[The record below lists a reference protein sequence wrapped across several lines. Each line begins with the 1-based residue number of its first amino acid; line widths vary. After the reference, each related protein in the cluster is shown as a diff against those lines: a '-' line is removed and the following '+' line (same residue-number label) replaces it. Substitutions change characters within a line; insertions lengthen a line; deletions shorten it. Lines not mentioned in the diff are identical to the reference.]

1 MKRTALVALVAA
13 TALVATTSVASAC
26 AMRKRPVVA
35 LVAQSQLQQG
45 HAAEARGELRTAI
58 RHYERAMNAKG
69 PAAARAQAA
78 LRAGLLH
85 AKAGKATRAQAR
97 FARAA
102 ELAPDGATLRA
113 VAVAQRDA
121 GDVEGARGAL
131 TRALSMDGVKAA
143 DVHAELALLEIAAGD
158 RAAAERHLTRA
169 RIGGASAEAVVAVER
184 ALSGEVNVANADVAT
199 LRL

>member
-1 MKRTALVALVAA
+1 MKRTALVALAAA

-35 LVAQSQLQQG
+35 VVAHNQLQQAE
-45 HAAEARGELRTAI
+45 AAEARGELRTAI
-58 RHYERAMNAKG
+58 RLYERAMNAAG
-69 PAAARAQAA
+69 PAADRSKAA

-85 AKAGKATRAQAR
+85 AKAGKATRAKAR

-102 ELAPDGATLRA
+102 ELAPDGVALRA
-113 VAVAQRDA
+113 VAAVQRGV
-121 GDVEGARGAL
+121 GDLDGARGAL
-131 TRALSMDGVKAA
+131 TRALSLDGVKAA
-143 DVHAELALLEIAAGD
+143 DVHAELAVLEVEAGD

-169 RIGGASAEAVVAVER
+169 RTGGASAEAVVAAER
-184 ALSGEVNVANADVAT
+184 ALGGQQNVANADVAT